1 MIGIINYGA
10 GNIRSVSN
18 ALDRLGVAYFVSS
31 SIDELCEAQKLI
43 LPGVGE
49 ARSAMESLDRG
60 GLVEWLR
67 TVNVPF
73 LGICIGMQ
81 ILFERSTERDTT
93 CLGLIPGIVSKF
105 DSSNGKVPHMGW
117 NTVHLQRENPLFQ
130 GICNDEF
137 FYFVHSYSAP
147 VGSATTGLTEYDHP
161 FSAAVQQNNFY
172 GVQFHAEKSGRA
184 GLQILQNFIERC

>member
-18 ALDRLGVAYFVSS
+18 ALDGLGTAYFVSTK
-31 SIDELCEAQKLI
+31 IDELRHADKLI

-67 TVNVPF
+67 TVEVPF

-93 CLGLIPGIVSKF
+93 CLGVIPGIVSKF
-105 DSSNGKVPHMGW
+105 DASKGKVPHMGW
-117 NTVHLQRENPLFQ
+117 NTVQVRGKSPLFN
-130 GICNDEF
+130 GIRNNEF

-147 VGSATTGLTEYDHP
+147 VGPATIGLTEYHHP
-161 FSAAVQQNNFY
+161 FSAAVQRGNFY
-172 GVQFHAEKSGRA
+172 GVQFHAEKSGRT
-184 GLQILQNFIERC
+184 GLRILQNFIERC